1 MKFTKKILSIAITAC
16 LIVAAGCSA
25 GTESVNNEQG
35 STNGANNG
43 QSSKNTTEKVKL
55 EFLSNKAD
63 VAETMDKII
72 KGFQE
77 QNPNIVIEQNTPPN
91 MLKVLTM
98 RFSTN
103 DAPPVFTVYPSAP
116 SFAQLLKDDNVAEL
130 TGDPVLENV
139 EPSFVEFS
147 QNNGKNYAV
156 PYALEGYGV
165 VYNADL
171 FKELNLGIP
180 QTYNELIQVAEKIK
194 AAGKTPFVF
203 ADKEHS
209 DLRRISAALL
219 GLDMTDAVPF
229 FQDVINGKKHIA
241 DRETEIRRFAEKT
254 LELRKYAQKDLLGM
268 SGDNAVVEVANG
280 KAAMYFMGMWKALAV
295 KKANPSMNVAMFAFP
310 AEKAEDT
317 KVAMQVGTALAMPKD
332 IKTPDEVKKFMA
344 YFATTENAQLYS
356 DETGQISVI
365 KGVTHKVKENIGL
378 AEMALAGKM
387 YRAAD
392 ATWTPAMQ
400 EDFGKAT
407 QELLGGASL
416 EAYLK
421 KLEEIFYN
429 KAS

>member
-1 MKFTKKILSIAITAC
+1 MNMRNFKSILSIV
-16 LIVAAGCSA
+16 LMSSLVVAAGCSS
-25 GTESVNNEQG
+25 GTESVSTTKASNSEQPVK
-35 STNGANNG
+35 TA
-43 QSSKNTTEKVKL
+43 TETVKL

-72 KGFQE
+72 KSFHE
-77 QNPNIVIEQNTPPN
+77 VNPNIVVEQNAPPN
-91 MLKVLTM
+91 MLKVLAM

-130 TGDPVLENV
+130 TGDPVLDNV
-139 EPSFVEFS
+139 EPSFIPFS

-165 VYNADL
+165 VYNADM
-171 FKELNLGIP
+171 FKELNLQIP
-180 QTYNELIQVAEKIK
+180 QTYKELIQLAEKLK

-203 ADKEHS
+203 ADKEYG
-209 DLRRISAALL
+209 DLRRISAAMI
-219 GLDMTDAVPF
+219 GLDMADAVPF

-241 DRETEIRRFAEKT
+241 DRGAEIRKFAEKT

-268 SGDNAVVEVANG
+268 SGDNAVTEVANG
-280 KAAMYFMGMWKALAV
+280 KAAMYFMGMWKAFAI
-295 KKANPSMNVAMFAFP
+295 KKANPSMNVSMFAYP

-344 YFATTENAQLYS
+344 YFSTTENSQLYS

-365 KGVTHKVKENIGL
+365 KGVKHNVKENEVL
-378 AEMALAGKM
+378 SEMSKQGKI

-392 ATWTPAMQ
+392 APWTPAMQ
-400 EDFGKAT
+400 DDFGKAT
-407 QELLGGASL
+407 QELMIGLSID
-416 EAYLK
+416 AYLE
-421 KLEEIFYN
+421 KLEKIFYN
-429 KAS
+429 KAV